1 MSTIAPSSIQP
12 PSFRRTIVGLLPS
25 IVIGGVVPYVIYQY
39 LTQSTRAS
47 QVLALAISAVPAILY
62 GLLGVA
68 RTRQLD
74 LIAGI
79 TLVGIAVT
87 MVAAFLGSDPRL
99 FLIRESVLTVALG
112 IACLVSLLFPRPL
125 WFYIIRYFASAGD
138 AARAAAFSANWRYA
152 GFRTFTRVLTLVWG
166 LTYLGEFLLR
176 VFLVYHLSIPQF
188 LAISPFIFYGITIA
202 VIAFTFAYSNRA
214 QRLGEARRREQLG
227 AAQAPDNAADP
238 TGGKR
243 EL

>member
-1 MSTIAPSSIQP
+1 MSSAALRSP
-12 PSFRRTIVGLLPS
+12 PSPSLRGTIVGLLPS
-25 IVIGGVVPYVIYQY
+25 IIISGVFPYVIYQV
-39 LTQSTRAS
+39 LKQTTTAS
-47 QVLALAISAVPAILY
+47 DLVALAISAIPAIIY
-62 GLLGVA
+62 GLVGIV

-112 IACLVSLLFPRPL
+112 IACLVSLLFPKPL
-125 WFYIIRYFASAGD
+125 WFYIMRYFVSAND
-138 AARAAAFSANWRYA
+138 ATRGATFSANWRYA

-176 VFLVYHLSIPQF
+176 VFLVYHMSIPQF
-188 LAISPFIFYGITIA
+188 LALSPFIFYGITIA

-214 QRLGEARRREQLG
+214 RRLGEARRREQQRPASTL
-227 AAQAPDNAADP
+227 DVTADP
-238 TGGKR
+238 VGGER
-243 EL
+243 VP